1 MSGTHQTTAPARR
14 RGWLWLLLAIALAA
28 GVYGYF
34 MRSAAVPEAS
44 TGKRGA
50 GAAGRAVPVMTEVAR
65 KGDVSVY
72 LDGLGTVSALNTVTV
87 RPRVD
92 GQLMKVLF
100 VEGQWVKAGE
110 VLAEIDPRPFQVQL
124 AQAQGQMAR
133 DQALL
138 KNAKIDL
145 ERFRTLYAQD
155 SIAKQELD
163 TQAALVRQYEA
174 AIKVDQAQIDSAKL
188 QLTYARV
195 TAPISGRVGLR
206 QVDPGNVVHATDTAG
221 LVVIT
226 QLQPAAVI
234 FPLPQDSLPQVLKK
248 LSAGEK
254 LPVDAYDREGKL
266 KLDSGRL
273 LTTDNEIDPAT
284 GTVKLKAQFPN
295 TEGTLFPNQFV
306 NVRMLVERHARRDAR
321 SRGRGAARQRRQLR
335 LHHQGRRHGER
346 AHRQARTGRGCQRRG
361 RQRHRARRPGSRGW
375 CGQAAR
381 RRQGGIGAQER
392 PGTSGRPARAQ
403 ARGPAPRWRGCC
415 TRSQLT

>member
-1 MSGTHQTTAPARR
+1 MSGTQQTTAPPRR

-28 GVYGYF
+28 GAYGYF
-34 MRSAAVPEAS
+34 TRSATPPQAS
-44 TGKRGA
+44 TGKGGA
-50 GAAGRAVPVMTEVAR
+50 GATGRAVPVKTELA
-65 KGDVSVY
+65 KTGDISVY

-110 VLAEIDPRPFQVQL
+110 LLAEIDPRPFQVQL

-138 KNAKIDL
+138 KNAKADL
-145 ERFRTLYAQD
+145 ARFRTLYAQD

-163 TQAALVRQYEA
+163 TQTSLVRQYEA
-174 AIKVDQAQIDSAKL
+174 AVKVDQSQIDSAKL

-206 QVDPGNVVHATDTAG
+206 QVDPGNVVHASDTAG

-248 LSAGEK
+248 LHAGET
-254 LPVDAYDREGKL
+254 LPVDAYDREGRI

-295 TEGTLFPNQFV
+295 GDGALFPNQFV
-306 NVRMLVERHARRDAR
+306 NIRMLVDVKRDATIIPAAAVQ
-321 SRGRGAARQRRQLR
+321 RGTQGSYVYVIKADGTASVRPVKLGPAEGASVEIDAGVAPGDRVVVDGADKLR
-335 LHHQGRRHGER
+335 EGAKVELAQDSATAPPDSPRANKGGGRRRKGD
-346 AHRQARTGRGCQRRG
+346 
-361 RQRHRARRPGSRGW
+361 
-375 CGQAAR
+375 
-381 RRQGGIGAQER
+381 GADS
-392 PGTSGRPARAQ
+392 PS
-403 ARGPAPRWRGCC
+403 
-415 TRSQLT
+415 SN

>member
-1 MSGTHQTTAPARR
+1 MSGAHQTTAPARW
-14 RGWLWLLLAIALAA
+14 RGWLWLLLALALAA
-28 GVYGYF
+28 GAYGYF
-34 MRSAAVPEAS
+34 TRSAAPPLAS
-44 TGKRGA
+44 TAKRGA
-50 GAAGRAVPVMTEVAR
+50 GAAGRAVPVMTEVA
-65 KGDVSVY
+65 KTDNISVY

-87 RPRVD
+87 KPRVD

-110 VLAEIDPRPFQVQL
+110 LLAEIDPRPFEVQL

-138 KNAKIDL
+138 KNAKADL
-145 ERFRTLYAQD
+145 ARFRTLYAQD

-163 TQAALVRQYEA
+163 TQTSLVRQYEA
-174 AIKVDQAQIDSAKL
+174 AVKVDQSQIDSAKL

-195 TAPISGRVGLR
+195 TAPITGRVGLR
-206 QVDPGNVVHATDTAG
+206 QVDPGNVVHASDTAG

-248 LSAGEK
+248 LHAGEA
-254 LPVDAYDREGKL
+254 LPVDAYDREGRL

-295 TEGTLFPNQFV
+295 GDGTLFPNQFV
-306 NVRMLVERHARRDAR
+306 NIRMLVDVKHDATIIPSAAVQRGTAGSFVYVIKQDNTASVRAVKLGPAEGANVAIDDGVAPGDRVVVDGADKLREGAKVELAQSGTPPQTGGQHARKP
-321 SRGRGAARQRRQLR
+321 GG
-335 LHHQGRRHGER
+335 
-346 AHRQARTGRGCQRRG
+346 
-361 RQRHRARRPGSRGW
+361 RHRNS
-375 CGQAAR
+375 
-381 RRQGGIGAQER
+381 GGAEHN
-392 PGTSGRPARAQ
+392 PN
-403 ARGPAPRWRGCC
+403 
-415 TRSQLT
+415 

>member
-1 MSGTHQTTAPARR
+1 MNGTQQTTAPTRR
-14 RGWLWLLLAIALAA
+14 LGWLWLLLAIALAA
-28 GVYGYF
+28 GVYGYYT
-34 MRSAAVPEAS
+34 RSAAVPAA

-50 GAAGRAVPVMTEVAR
+50 GVAGRAVPVMTEVA
-65 KGDVSVY
+65 KTGDISVY

-87 RPRVD
+87 KPRVD

-145 ERFRTLYAQD
+145 ERFRTLFAQD
-155 SIAKQELD
+155 SIAKQQLD
-163 TQAALVRQYEA
+163 TQASLVRQYEA
-174 AIKVDQAQIDSAKL
+174 AVKVDQSQIDSAKL
-188 QLTYARV
+188 QFTYARV

-206 QVDPGNVVHATDTAG
+206 EVDPGNVVHATDTAG

-248 LSAGEK
+248 LHAGDK

-295 TEGTLFPNQFV
+295 SEGTLFPNQFV
-306 NVRMLVERHARRDAR
+306 NVRMLVDVM
-321 SRGRGAARQRRQLR
+321 RGATLIPAAAVQRGTQGSFVV
-335 LHHQGRRHGER
+335 HHQTGRHGER
-346 AHRQARTGRGCQRRG
+346 ARRQARTRRGCQRRG
-361 RQRHRARRPGSRGW
+361 R
-375 CGQAAR
+375 
-381 RRQGGIGAQER
+381 
-392 PGTSGRPARAQ
+392 
-403 ARGPAPRWRGCC
+403 
-415 TRSQLT
+415 

>member
-1 MSGTHQTTAPARR
+1 
-14 RGWLWLLLAIALAA
+14 
-28 GVYGYF
+28 
-34 MRSAAVPEAS
+34 
-44 TGKRGA
+44 
-50 GAAGRAVPVMTEVAR
+50 
-65 KGDVSVY
+65 
-72 LDGLGTVSALNTVTV
+72 
-87 RPRVD
+87 
-92 GQLMKVLF
+92 MKVLF
-100 VEGQWVKAGE
+100 TEGQWVKAGD

-138 KNAKIDL
+138 KNAKADL

-174 AIKVDQAQIDSAKL
+174 AIKVDQSQIDSAKL

-195 TAPISGRVGLR
+195 SAPISGRVGLR
-206 QVDPGNVVHATDTAG
+206 QVDAGNVVHASDTAG

-248 LSAGEK
+248 LHAGEK
-254 LPVDAYDREGKL
+254 LPVDAYDREGRL

-295 TEGTLFPNQFV
+295 GDGTLFPNQFV
-306 NVRMLVERHARRDAR
+306 NIRMLVDVKRGATIIPSAAVQRGTVGDFVYVIKPDNTASVRAVKLGPAEGTSVAIDNGVAPGDRLVVDGADKLREGAKVELAHSDTSPQTGGQHARKP
-321 SRGRGAARQRRQLR
+321 G
-335 LHHQGRRHGER
+335 
-346 AHRQARTGRGCQRRG
+346 G
-361 RQRHRARRPGSRGW
+361 RQRNRA
-375 CGQAAR
+375 
-381 RRQGGIGAQER
+381 GAEHN
-392 PGTSGRPARAQ
+392 SN
-403 ARGPAPRWRGCC
+403 
-415 TRSQLT
+415 